1 MFSLTLQPSHRLAIF
16 IAETR
21 PTYPNFSHF
30 EVSISCTES
39 PVKNP
44 VLISTPYPKLYN
56 PKAMLFTAADIG
68 VPPVPSFE
76 RFPSQSLFISYIPGG
91 QDYSTGIVTTIF

>member
-30 EVSISCTES
+30 EASISCTES

-44 VLISTPYPKLYN
+44 VLISIPYPKLYN
-56 PKAMLFTAADIG
+56 PKAMLFTAAYIG
-68 VPPVPSFE
+68 VTPAPCFKFAVLKDFLHS
-76 RFPSQSLFISYIPGG
+76 RFLLAIYLEVK
-91 QDYSTGIVTTIF
+91 TIVREY